1 MPVPENNNQDTLATI
16 VKAMSLL
23 NSGMVIV
30 DGILENEMRLRGLSR
45 EEKQAVRKSII
56 GETRTIA
63 DELQSENP

>member
-1 MPVPENNNQDTLATI
+1 MPDEQDTLATI

-23 NSGMVIV
+23 NSGMEIV
-30 DGILENEMRLRGLSR
+30 DGLLENEMRLRGLSR